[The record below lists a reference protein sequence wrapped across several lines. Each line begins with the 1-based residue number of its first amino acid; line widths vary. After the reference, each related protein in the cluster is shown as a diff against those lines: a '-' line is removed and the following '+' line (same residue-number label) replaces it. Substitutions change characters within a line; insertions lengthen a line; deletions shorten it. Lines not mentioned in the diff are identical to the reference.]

1 MAAADVLNGLYE
13 AIADNTRF
21 EAIFKAMDDF
31 LDADP
36 VDLER
41 PDADWKQIFRTHFN
55 RVSQYI
61 ETREEDD
68 LESPVVHVDR
78 QLVPAAILNRSLDII
93 ASNPMFDALN
103 RAASS
108 NLGPMVATPKG
119 LRNLKALFTSNG
131 EMDQVLL
138 SLHWGTETRPVFV
151 VAKRERLAPVS
162 EQSGPF
168 VSVRVAK
175 AVWNDEVAPLLEM
188 AYDLTAAEVEVIKGL
203 METGSI
209 ADVAGLRKRS
219 VRTVRTQMTNI
230 FAKLDVSGQT
240 ELTLFLATLTQ
251 MMSQD
256 RRLIDQASDTR
267 TVVPSGTKMRTVDVG
282 GRTMSYLTYGT
293 PNGHPVLMIQPTTP
307 PSQTPEF
314 RKICVENDLR
324 LIVPFKPGSGKTD
337 PRPPDHGPEA
347 LSRDFKAILDQ
358 ENVARATVVGQS
370 SGGLYA
376 LEFSAR
382 YPDQVDGVVLVDTG
396 SPFLGRK
403 ELMAL
408 PPATRR
414 TFLPARYIPDV
425 LLVPHRIIAAN
436 FRRSLS
442 GEAKVVNYF
451 FEDSDVDT
459 MRVRTDRKFYDITK
473 RIIAYSFEDI
483 DRLVADVC
491 RWAQDWSGLFKRV
504 QGHQIVFLHGAAN
517 TLFTMDRLEA
527 FAERHENLSVMSVK
541 GEGQLQLYACPERF
555 ADAIRQARRDV

>member
-1 MAAADVLNGLYE
+1 MAAAEVLNGLYE
-13 AIADNTRF
+13 AIADHSRF
-21 EAIFKAMDDF
+21 EAIFTAMDDF

-36 VDLER
+36 VDLESQ
-41 PDADWKQIFRTHFN
+41 DADWKQVFRTHFN

-61 ETREEDD
+61 ETRDDD

-78 QLVPAAILNRSLDII
+78 QLVPAAVLNRSLDVV

-103 RAASS
+103 GSANT
-108 NLGPMVATPKG
+108 NLAPMIATPKG
-119 LRNLKALFTSNG
+119 RRSLEALFTGNRDG
-131 EMDQVLL
+131 GQVLL
-138 SLHWGTETRPVFV
+138 SLHWDTKTRPVFV
-151 VAKRERLAPVS
+151 VARRERLAPVS
-162 EQSGPF
+162 GQAGPF
-168 VSVRVAK
+168 VSIRIAK
-175 AVWNDEVAPLLEM
+175 AVWNDDVAPLLEM

-203 METGSI
+203 IETGSVS
-209 ADVAGLRKRS
+209 DVARQRKRS
-219 VRTVRTQMTNI
+219 VRTVRTQLTNI

-256 RRLIDQASDTR
+256 RRLIDEESDTR
-267 TVVPSGTKMRTVDVG
+267 TVVPPGTKMRTLKVS
-282 GRTMSYLTYGT
+282 GRTVSYLTYGAAD
-293 PNGHPVLMIQPTTP
+293 GHPVLMIQPTTP

-314 RKICVENDLR
+314 RKVCDENNLR

-337 PRPPDHGPEA
+337 PRPPDHGPET
-347 LSRDFKAILDQ
+347 LSHDYRAILDQ
-358 ENVARATVVGQS
+358 EKVTTATVAGQS

-382 YPDQVDGVVLVDTG
+382 YPDTVDGIVLVDTG
-396 SPFLGRK
+396 SPFRGRK
-403 ELMAL
+403 DLMGL
-408 PPATRR
+408 PPALRR

-425 LLVPHRIIAAN
+425 LLVPHRIVAAN

-451 FEDSDVDT
+451 FEDSEVDT

-473 RIIAYSFEDI
+473 RIIAYSFEDV

-504 QGHQIVFLHGAAN
+504 SQHEVVFLHGQAN
-517 TLFTMDRLEA
+517 TLFTIDRLED
-527 FAERHENLSVMSVK
+527 FAGQYKSLTVLSVE
-541 GEGQLQLYACPERF
+541 GEGQLQLYASPESF
-555 ADAIRQARRDV
+555 ADAIRRARNGV